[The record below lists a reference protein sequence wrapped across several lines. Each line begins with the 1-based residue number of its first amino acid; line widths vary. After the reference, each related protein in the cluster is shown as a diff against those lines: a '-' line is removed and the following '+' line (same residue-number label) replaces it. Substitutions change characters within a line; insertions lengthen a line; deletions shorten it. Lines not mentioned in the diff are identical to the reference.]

1 MQFKRT
7 ESQEKEQYCF
17 SKDKRPLKPGDYMTI
32 ILKNGEMKFLV
43 NDFDLGNTIKI
54 DMINK
59 KEMYLFIHCRNE
71 KSRAEIIY
79 MTEIFN

>member
-1 MQFKRT
+1 
-7 ESQEKEQYCF
+7 
-17 SKDKRPLKPGDYMTI
+17 MTI

-79 MTEIFN
+79 ITEIFN